1 MECKKDK
8 VSIKTINVS
17 KMKNQ
22 CKLQGIDRRQFLNR
36 GGVTLLGCSVPGIIK
51 SYIPHKKDEYANED
65 DSKTL
70 NFNEDGYKN
79 MLQKALKYRKI
90 DAHNHVDKFHRTAEE
105 IVRSCDRLGITYT
118 AVSIP
123 NGKTPKEIREN
134 NNIVLNAMK
143 AFPNRILGQCYI
155 NPGFKKEAL
164 EEINR
169 CTGEGMVMLGELYT
183 AFKINDPLYYPIIER
198 CIDLNI
204 PLLVHGTSSLG
215 NWWKGTPASKP
226 TNASVAED
234 FADIG
239 KRYPEAMIIHGHIGG
254 GGVWEYVCKILQHAP
269 SIYLDTSGSVCDEAM
284 IDMAIKYV
292 GVKRL
297 LFATDVNYES
307 NVGKIMWASL
317 TDEERKNI
325 FFDNFNNLLKKAGN
339 NVD

>member
-1 MECKKDK
+1 
-8 VSIKTINVS
+8 
-17 KMKNQ
+17 MKNQ
-22 CKLQGIDRRQFLNR
+22 SKLQGIDRRQFLNR
-36 GGVTLLGCSVPGIIK
+36 GGVTLLGLSVPGIIK
-51 SYIPHKKDEYANED
+51 AYTLGKKDDPANKGA
-65 DSKTL
+65 STTL
-70 NFNEDGYKN
+70 NFKQDGYMD
-79 MLQKALKYRKI
+79 MLHQAVKYRKI
-90 DAHNHVDKFHRTAEE
+90 DAHNHVDEHTRNAQDT
-105 IVRSCDRLGITYT
+105 VRSCDRLGIAHT

-123 NGKTPKEIREN
+123 NGKNPKEIREN
-134 NNIVLNAMK
+134 NNIVLKAMK

-169 CTGEGMVMLGELYT
+169 CIGEGMVMLGELYT

-198 CIDLNI
+198 CIDLKI
-204 PLLVHGTSSLG
+204 PLLMHGTSSLG
-215 NWWKGTPASKP
+215 NWWKGNPASKP

-254 GGVWEYVCKILQHAP
+254 GGIWEYVCKILQDAP

-292 GVKRL
+292 GVNRL

-307 NVGKIMWASL
+307 SVGKIMWANL
-317 TDEERKNI
+317 TEEERKKI